1 MLDFVT
7 VKTKTVKQG
16 VTEVYPEFLIQKSHD
31 LMIKGKSFYAVWDE
45 DTGMWSKDEWLVG
58 KKVDDEIRRV
68 GAELKE
74 KSTDK
79 IILKLME
86 NFSSNKWTEWQK
98 YCKSQQ
104 DNYHELDEKVIFA
117 NTKVKKT
124 DYVSRTLNYSMIEG
138 DISAYEELIGT
149 LYEPSER
156 RKLEWAIGSI
166 ISGDSKDIQKFIV
179 LYGTAGSGKSTFL
192 NILQELFEGYYSVFE
207 AKALASSNN
216 SFALEAFKDNPLI
229 AIQHDGDLSRIEDN
243 TKLNSIISHEYM
255 VVNEKF
261 KATYS
266 SRFNSFLFMGTNK
279 PVKITDAKSGIIR
292 RLIDVHPSGNKV
304 TFAKYTELMEK
315 INFELGAIAYHCYH
329 LYLEMGKSFY
339 NTYRP
344 IAMFEATNDFYN
356 FVEDC
361 YDIYSRDNETT
372 LKAAW
377 SEYKIYCDEARVAYP
392 LTMRIFKEELKNYF
406 IEFVDHD
413 RDETGHFV
421 RSLYRGFRKEKFS
434 NEPIQE
440 VLKKTKEDSW
450 IIFEE
455 RESLLDDMLKNC
467 TAQYANEEEH
477 PQKKW
482 ENVKTK
488 TKDLDTKE
496 LHYILMPGDHIVVDF
511 DIKDK
516 NGNKSLKMNLKAASK
531 WPKTYAELSKSGEGI
546 HLHYIYDGDV
556 NSLSHVYDEN
566 VEIKTFPGNASLRRK
581 LTKCNDIPVA
591 HINSGLPLKEGK
603 VVNFENIKNE
613 KAIRTMIKKNLNK
626 EYHEYTKPSI
636 DFIFKILE
644 DAYNS
649 GLKYDVTDMR
659 PAIFAFAANSNN
671 QSDICIKMVNNMHF
685 ASDEPSEFYEEEYA
699 DDNIKFYDV
708 EVFPNLF
715 ILCHKTKGSKDVI
728 KLINP
733 SPKLVEEFLRFKIV
747 GFNNRRYDNHI
758 LYARM
763 MGYSEEQLFNLSQRI
778 ISGSKNAM
786 FGEAYN
792 LSYTDVYDFS
802 SQKQSLKKWEIE
814 LGINH
819 IENNFPWD
827 KPVPKDKW
835 DEIADYCA
843 NDVIATEKVF
853 DHLEADFKARKILA
867 DLSGLSLNDTT
878 NSHTTKIIVG
888 NDKNP
893 QEKFVY
899 TDLSDIFP
907 GYEFD
912 LKGIDKNR
920 YVGKIVTG
928 KSIYRGEDPSEGG
941 RVYAEPGLYFD
952 VALLDVASEHPTSA
966 IELNVFGPYTKN
978 FKDIYD
984 IRLHIKH
991 GEYDIVKK
999 MFNGKLAKYL
1009 ENEEDADS
1017 LSYALKIA
1025 INSVY
1030 GLTSAKFDNKL
1041 RDPRNIDN
1049 IVAKRGALF
1058 MIELQY
1064 QLQEMGI
1071 TVAHIKTDSVKIPNA
1086 TPEIISWVKEF
1097 GKKYGYDFEHEA
1109 TYEKMCLVND
1119 AVYIAKYASNDKCT
1133 DLYGY
1138 IPSKQKEGKWTA
1150 TGKQFQI
1157 PYVFKTLFSHEQI
1170 VFEDMCETMSVTTS
1184 LYLDLN
1190 EGHTQLTN
1198 DEIKLLEKMNKQ
1210 IKNGDMNFD
1219 EKLYS
1224 ELCEKEEKSHN
1235 YHFVG
1240 KVGQF
1245 TPVIDGAGGGALLR
1259 EKDGKYSSAT
1269 GAKGYKWM
1277 ESSMVKEFNKE
1288 SYICKDYYRRLVD
1301 EAIVSINE
1309 FGDFNSFVD

>member
-16 VTEVYPEFLIQKSHD
+16 VVEVYPEFLTKKSKD
-31 LMIKGKSFYAVWDE
+31 LMVRGKAFYAVWD
-45 DTGMWSKDEWLVG
+45 DRIGMWSRDEYTIADIIDEEI
-58 KKVDDEIRRV
+58 KKVTE
-68 GAELKE
+68 ELKATT
-74 KSTDK
+74 SDRITP
-79 IILKLME
+79 KLLG

-98 YCKSQQ
+98 YCKSLP
-104 DNYHELDEKVIFA
+104 DSYHELDEKIIFA

-156 RKLEWAIGSI
+156 KKLEWAVGSI
-166 ISGDSKDIQKFIV
+166 IAGDSKDIQKFIV

-207 AKALASSNN
+207 AKALASTNN
-216 SFALEAFKDNPLI
+216 SFALEAFKNNPLI
-229 AIQHDGDLSRIEDN
+229 AIQHDGDLSKIEDN

-266 SRFNSFLFMGTNK
+266 SKFNSFLFMGTNK

-304 TFAKYTELMEK
+304 TFAKYNELMEK
-315 INFELGAIAYHCYH
+315 ISFELGAIAYHCYQ

-339 NTYRP
+339 NMYRP
-344 IAMFEATNDFYN
+344 LTMFEATNDFYN

-361 YDIYSRDNETT
+361 YDLYSREDETT

-377 SEYKIYCDEARVAYP
+377 AEYKLYCEEARVTYP
-392 LTMRIFKEELKNYF
+392 LPMRIFKEELKNYF
-406 IEFVDHD
+406 SEFIDREKVDGV
-413 RDETGHFV
+413 TN
-421 RSLYRGFRKEKFS
+421 RSIYRGFRKDKFS

-440 VLKKTKEDSW
+440 VLKKTKEESW

-455 RESLLDDMLKNC
+455 RESLLDEMLKNC
-467 TAQYANEEEH
+467 TAQYANEDEH

-488 TKDLDTKE
+488 TKDLDTRQ
-496 LHYILMPGDHIVVDF
+496 LHYILMPGDHIVADF

-531 WPKTYAELSKSGEGI
+531 WPKTYAELSKSGAGI

-556 NSLSHVYDEN
+556 SLLSHVYDEN

-603 VVNFENIKNE
+603 VVNFENIKSE
-613 KAIRTMIKKNLNK
+613 KAIRTLIKKNLNR
-626 EYHEYTKPSI
+626 EYHEYTKPSV

-659 PAIFAFAANSNN
+659 PAIFAFAANSNH

-685 ASDEPSEFYEEEYA
+685 ASEEPSEFYEA
-699 DDNIKFYDV
+699 DYEDEAIKFYDV

-715 ILCHKTKGSKDVI
+715 ILCYKTQGVDDVV

-733 SPKLVEEFLRFKIV
+733 SPKLIEEFLKFKIV

-763 MGYSEEQLFNLSQRI
+763 MGYSEEQLFTLSQRI

-819 IENNFPWD
+819 IENSCPWD
-827 KPVPKDKW
+827 QPVPKERW
-835 DEIADYCA
+835 EEIADYCA

-878 NSHTTKIIVG
+878 NAHTTRIIVG
-888 NDKNP
+888 NDRNP

-912 LKGIDKNR
+912 LKGINQSR
-920 YVGKIVTG
+920 YTGKIVTG

-966 IELNVFGPYTKN
+966 IMLNVFGPYTKN

-991 GEYDIVKK
+991 GEYDAVRK
-999 MFNGKLAKYL
+999 MFDGKLAKYL
-1009 ENEEDADS
+1009 ENESDAED

-1041 RDPRNIDN
+1041 RDPKNIDN

-1064 QLQEMGI
+1064 QLQQMGI

-1097 GKKYGYDFEHEA
+1097 GKKYGYEFEHEA

-1119 AVYIAKYASNDKCT
+1119 AVYIAKYASNEKCKEM
-1133 DLYGY
+1133 YGY

-1157 PYVFKTLFSHEQI
+1157 PYVFKTLFSHEPI
-1170 VFEDMCETMSVTTS
+1170 VFEDMCETMSVTTA

-1190 EGHTQLTN
+1190 EKLPQLTN
-1198 DEIKLLEKMNKQ
+1198 EESKTLEKLNKA
-1210 IKNGDMNFD
+1210 IKNGTEID

-1224 ELCEKEEKSHN
+1224 ELAEKEEKSHC

-1245 TPVIDGAGGGALLR
+1245 TPVIDRAGGGALLR

-1277 ESSMVKEFNKE
+1277 ESSMVKELGKE
-1288 SYICKDYYRRLVD
+1288 DYICKDYYRRLVD
-1301 EAIVSINE
+1301 EAVASINE
-1309 FGDFNSFVD
+1309 FGDFGSFVD

>member
-7 VKTKTVKQG
+7 VKSKTVKRG
-16 VTEVYPEFLIQKSHD
+16 ETEVYPEFLSKKSKD
-31 LMIKGKSFYAVWDE
+31 LMIRGKAFYAVWDE
-45 DTGMWSKDEWLVG
+45 RIGMWSRDEYIIKDI
-58 KKVDDEIRRV
+58 VDAEIRRV
-68 GAELKE
+68 GEELKA
-74 KSTDK
+74 KSSDR
-79 IILKLME
+79 IVLKLLE

-98 YCKSQQ
+98 YCKSLP
-104 DNYHELDEKVIFA
+104 DNFHELDERIVFS
-117 NTKVKKT
+117 NEKVKKT
-124 DYVSRTLNYSMIEG
+124 DYVSRTLSYSMAPG

-156 RKLEWAIGSI
+156 KKLEWAIGAI
-166 ISGDSKDIQKFIV
+166 ISGDSKEIQKFIV

-192 NILQELFEGYYSVFE
+192 NILQEMFEGYYSVFE

-216 SFALEAFKDNPLI
+216 SFALEAFKNNPLI
-229 AIQHDGDLSRIEDN
+229 AIQHDGDLSKIEDN

-266 SRFNSFLFMGTNK
+266 SKFNSFLFMGTNK
-279 PVKITDAKSGIIR
+279 PVRITDAKSGIIR

-304 TFAKYTELMEK
+304 TFAKYNELMEK
-315 INFELGAIAYHCYH
+315 IRFELGAIAYHCYET
-329 LYLEMGKSFY
+329 YSDMGKNFY
-339 NTYRP
+339 NMYRP
-344 IAMFEATNDFYN
+344 LTMFEATNDFYN

-361 YDIYSRDNETT
+361 YDLYSREDQTT

-377 SEYKIYCDEARVAYP
+377 EEYKIYCEEAKVQYP
-392 LTMRIFKEELKNYF
+392 LSMRIFKEELKNYF
-406 IEFVDHD
+406 KEFLD
-413 RDETGHFV
+413 RAKTDDNSTV
-421 RSLYRGFRKEKFS
+421 RNLYRGFIKEKFS

-455 RESLLDDMLKNC
+455 RESLLDEMLKNC
-467 TAQYANEEEH
+467 TAQYANEDEH

-482 ENVKTK
+482 ENVRTK
-488 TKDLDTKE
+488 TKDLDTRQ
-496 LHYILMPGDHIVVDF
+496 LHYILMPGDHIVADF

-531 WPKTYAELSKSGEGI
+531 WPKTYAELSKSGAGI
-546 HLHYIYDGDV
+546 HLHYIYDGDT
-556 NSLSHVYDEN
+556 SLLSHVYDEN

-603 VVNFENIKNE
+603 VVNFENVKNE

-659 PAIFAFAANSNN
+659 PAIFAFAANSSN
-671 QSDICIKMVNNMHF
+671 QSDACIKMVNNMHF
-685 ASDEPSEFYEEEYA
+685 ASDEPSEFYEGEYE
-699 DDNIKFYDV
+699 DDEIKFYDV

-715 ILCHKTKGSKDVI
+715 ILCYKKYHVDDVV

-733 SPKLVEEFLRFKIV
+733 SPQLVEAFLKFKIV

-763 MGYSEEQLFNLSQRI
+763 MGYSEEQLFNLSQKI
-778 ISGSKNAM
+778 VAGSKNAM

-819 IENNFPWD
+819 IENSFPWD
-827 KPVPKDKW
+827 QPVPESKW
-835 DEIADYCA
+835 EEIADYCA

-878 NSHTTKIIVG
+878 NAHTTKIIVG
-888 NDKNP
+888 NDRNP
-893 QEKFVY
+893 QDKFVY

-912 LKGIDKNR
+912 LKGIDKSR
-920 YVGKIVTG
+920 YTGKVVAG

-966 IELNVFGPYTKN
+966 IELNIFGPYTKN

-991 GEYDIVKK
+991 GEYDAVKK

-1009 ENEEDADS
+1009 ENEGDAED

-1030 GLTSAKFDNKL
+1030 GLTSAKFENKL

-1064 QLQEMGI
+1064 QLQEMGV

-1097 GKKYGYDFEHEA
+1097 GKKYGYEFEHEA

-1119 AVYIAKYASNDKCT
+1119 AVYIAKYASNDKCNE
-1133 DLYGY
+1133 LYGY

-1157 PYVFKTLFSHEQI
+1157 PYVFKTLFSHEPI
-1170 VFEDMCETMSVTTS
+1170 EFEDMCETMSVTTS

-1190 EGHTQLTN
+1190 ESLPQLTS
-1198 DEIKLLEKMNKQ
+1198 EEMKLLDKMNTA
-1210 IKNGDMNFD
+1210 IKKGTEYD

-1224 ELCEKEEKSHN
+1224 ELSEREEASHC

-1277 ESSMVKEFNKE
+1277 ESSMLKEQHKE
-1288 SYICKDYYRRLVD
+1288 DYICTAYYRRLVD
-1301 EAIVSINE
+1301 EAVESINE
-1309 FGDFNSFVD
+1309 FGDFGSFVD